1 MNTHAKPKGNS
12 SNYFKRSYWQLKTC
26 TLRKNVLTVSAP
38 SLPTAFAKKPATT
51 SATVGLLS
59 LLLQTCTLSILTK
72 MMKLQHEKKP
82 VLNLKNRE
90 KERERD

>member
-1 MNTHAKPKGNS
+1 M
-12 SNYFKRSYWQLKTC
+12 
-26 TLRKNVLTVSAP
+26 LTVSAP

-51 SATVGLLS
+51 SPTVGLLS
-59 LLLQTCTLSILTK
+59 LLLKTYTLSILTK

-90 KERERD
+90 KEREQALSKHLQNLLRFSFCKNNFFKGKKM